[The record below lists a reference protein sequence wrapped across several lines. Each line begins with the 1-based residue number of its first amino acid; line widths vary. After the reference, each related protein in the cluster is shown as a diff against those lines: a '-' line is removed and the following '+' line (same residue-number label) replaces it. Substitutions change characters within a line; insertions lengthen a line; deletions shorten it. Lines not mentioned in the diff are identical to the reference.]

1 MALWKARISTGVRA
15 YFAVSASGILRTGLG
30 AGVFTVRVINPTDTA
45 FTAPAVSQSTQRAGI
60 YYFDVPS
67 AFLVTHGAGH
77 YGVSIG
83 VHAAGPKLDDEKL
96 ESLEVNTRDIDDLAT
111 NNSIVLA
118 TLSAAVG
125 STSTNIRTA
134 ATQPDDFYND
144 QLLIV
149 INSAGASARQI
160 TDYSNT
166 NGQFTVSPAL
176 PFTPSVSD
184 TVLVIGRTASVS
196 VNTSA
201 IADAVWQKST
211 ASPTVGSYGELVN
224 QIGDLSALIPTII

>member
-1 MALWKARISTGVRA
+1 MAIWKARIANGVRA
-15 YFAVSASGILRTGLG
+15 YFAVSSSGVLRTGLSS
-30 AGVFTVRVINPTDTA
+30 GVFTVRVINPTDTA
-45 FTAPAVSQSTQRAGI
+45 FTSPTVSQSTQRSGI
-60 YYFDVPS
+60 YYFDISS
-67 AFLVTHGAGH
+67 AFLTTHGAGH
-77 YGVSIG
+77 YGVSVG
-83 VHAAGPKLDDEKL
+83 VHATGPKLDDEML

-118 TLSAAVG
+118 SLQATSG
-125 STSTNIRTA
+125 STSTNIRTT
-134 ATQPDDFYND
+134 ATQADDFYND

-149 INSAGASARQI
+149 VNSSGASSRQI

-176 PFTPSVSD
+176 PFTPSIND

-211 ASPTVGSYGELVN
+211 SSPTAGSYGELVN
-224 QIGDLSALIPTII
+224 QIGDLASLIPSLL